1 MMMDTI
7 VQGQNSLGEFFLLP
21 LDKDIYSTE
30 AIMKTC
36 YAFTD
41 DYFIHVIKTKPESVN
56 VCFYNKNESDDASNI
71 KTVVGRFL
79 HLLHENQLR
88 QIILQETQTLH
99 EEIVRK
105 AFSPVSV
112 FVETQPNNAPDHIL
126 TSVV

>member
-1 MMMDTI
+1 MMDTI
-7 VQGQNSLGEFFLLP
+7 VHGQNSLGEFFLLP
-21 LDKDIYSTE
+21 LDKNIYNAD

-41 DYFIHVIKTKPESVN
+41 DYFIHVIKIKLEN
-56 VCFYNKNESDDASNI
+56 IGVCFYNKNESDNLRNI
-71 KTVVGRFL
+71 KTVTGRFL

-88 QIILQETQTLH
+88 QIILQETQKLH

-105 AFSPVSV
+105 AFSPAAVL
-112 FVETQPNNAPDHIL
+112 VETHSQHAPDHIL